1 MIPVLNLLVAQLE
14 TTFSRAIKGET
25 QQQYQQKLTMGG
37 MLSQPVTDKRSNE
50 GVGLGLSYGLS
61 SMQGWRTEM
70 EDAHDVKIG
79 LKYGLEDWS
88 YFAVFDG
95 HAGKRAAAFAA
106 WNLLEFIL
114 RDTQFKLDTEN
125 LPEYVCVEPDLS
137 KLNDIIRIDLSDSKK
152 LPECEPQS
160 NRERVTEGSESINQ
174 HTEPSDQ
181 KASAG
186 ESNRSQSSTTI
197 QDNKTLTLS
206 SSSAPPPLLSSS
218 SPATDP
224 TKPDNQ
230 SKDSVTHSDKPVPNL
245 SKFAKL
251 PVLEQL
257 SLVESAIKSGF
268 LRIDQS
274 MRDSARDMSGC
285 TAVCALV
292 SPSHL
297 FIANCG
303 DSRAVLW
310 DGSSVKFA
318 TEDHK
323 PLNPKE
329 RRRIINAGGSA
340 TQRINGTLAVSR
352 ALGDFDFKK
361 DQQRG
366 PCEQLVSPE
375 PEVTVIERHPQDQ
388 FLVLACDGIWDVMDN
403 DSLCCFIEYK
413 LKVEPS
419 LKNVCSSV
427 LDLCLHKG
435 SRDNMS
441 IIIVV
446 FENGPKFSESERQR
460 DLKNDEHIAEVVRTY
475 GEKFDDFNEFFFS
488 LKEYRFGEIQ
498 NRLKD
503 LGGYLPHGGNL
514 EAKFD
519 MIHDIF
525 EKEFEEKSD
534 SKTDDDQ

>member
-1 MIPVLNLLVAQLE
+1 
-14 TTFSRAIKGET
+14 
-25 QQQYQQKLTMGG
+25 MGG
-37 MLSQPVTDKRSNE
+37 MLSQPVTDKKSDE
-50 GVGLGLSYGLS
+50 GKGLGLRYGLS

-125 LPEYVCVEPDLS
+125 LPEYVCIEPDLN
-137 KLNDIIRIDLSDSKK
+137 KLNDIRVDSSVSKDLSDSKQ
-152 LPECEPQS
+152 QS
-160 NRERVTEGSESINQ
+160 NREKVNDSSESSKQDTEHVDQRAYTGEGSHPQ
-174 HTEPSDQ
+174 GP
-181 KASAG
+181 KV
-186 ESNRSQSSTTI
+186 
-197 QDNKTLTLS
+197 QDNNTTPS
-206 SSSAPPPLLSSS
+206 SLQASSHSSS
-218 SPATDP
+218 SPADDQ
-224 TKPDNQ
+224 TKTNNQ
-230 SKDSVTHSDKPVPNL
+230 SKDSVTQSDKPVPNL

-257 SLVESAIKSGF
+257 TLVESAIKSGF

-274 MRDSARDMSGC
+274 MRNSSRDMSGC
-285 TAVCALV
+285 TAICALI
-292 SPSHL
+292 SPTHL

-303 DSRAVLW
+303 DSRAVLF
-310 DGSSVKFA
+310 DGEAAKFA

-329 RRRIINAGGSA
+329 RKRIIRAGGSA

-352 ALGDFDFKK
+352 ALGDFEFKK
-361 DQQRG
+361 DQMRG

-375 PEVTVIERHPQDQ
+375 PEVTVIERHSKDQ

-403 DSLCCFIEYK
+403 VSLCRFIEYK
-413 LKVEPS
+413 LRIEPS

-427 LDLCLHKG
+427 LDVCLHKG

-446 FENGPKFSESERQR
+446 FENGPAFSEVERQN
-460 DLKNDEHIAEVVRTY
+460 DLENDRFIAEAICTF
-475 GEKFDDFNEFFFS
+475 GEKHDDFNEFFFN
-488 LKEYRFGEIQ
+488 LKEH
-498 NRLKD
+498 RLLD
-503 LGGYLPHGGNL
+503 IHSWLDDSGAYLPPGAGL
-514 EAKFD
+514 EAKYD
-519 MIHDIF
+519 LIHNIF
-525 EKEFEEKSD
+525 EKEFEEKTD
-534 SKTDDDQ
+534 SKDDDDQ